1 MNVDALLAC
10 RVTGSRL
17 HGKPVQNLTP
27 EGPMIIES
35 LVSYLK
41 EVKSIRKIAL
51 CIAEGNENL
60 VFQNIAED
68 MGLPYMFGPEDDV
81 LKRLIKAGNFFDTD
95 VVFRITSEGPFVL
108 HSYADEL
115 IEDFINGE
123 YDWGTLDQSPE
134 GTGYEL
140 IKLDALK
147 KSHINGTERNKSEL
161 VTSYIC
167 ENQQDFKKPLNQLII
182 AIVVLSILIFVDA
195 LAGFLLVCALLVIYY
210 NVYGGN
216 KLFFPKEDL
225 KENGYTYNMDY
236 ITPANLDNAQNNI
249 FNEDV
254 VNKPYMGFVPENN
267 MKLYSAQGYGDQVNI
282 SGYEKELGEKI

>member
-27 EGPMIIES
+27 DGPMIIES

-60 VFQNIAED
+60 VFQNIAEEK
-68 MGLPYMFGPEDDV
+68 GLPYMFGPEDDV
-81 LKRLIKAGNFFDTD
+81 LKRLIKAGDYFDTD

-108 HSYADEL
+108 HDYADQL
-115 IEDFINGE
+115 IKEFINGG

-147 KSHINGTERNKSEL
+147 KSHINGTERNRSEL

-167 ENQQDFKKPLNQLII
+167 ENQKEFKMLFMEIDSKLQRPEVRLTVDYAEDLIFCQKVYRELKEPGKLIKIQDIINFWDSNPEARKPLENIGIDWGTGRLN
-182 AIVVLSILIFVDA
+182 F
-195 LAGFLLVCALLVIYY
+195 
-210 NVYGGN
+210 
-216 KLFFPKEDL
+216 KES
-225 KENGYTYNMDY
+225 E
-236 ITPANLDNAQNNI
+236 
-249 FNEDV
+249 
-254 VNKPYMGFVPENN
+254 
-267 MKLYSAQGYGDQVNI
+267 
-282 SGYEKELGEKI
+282 